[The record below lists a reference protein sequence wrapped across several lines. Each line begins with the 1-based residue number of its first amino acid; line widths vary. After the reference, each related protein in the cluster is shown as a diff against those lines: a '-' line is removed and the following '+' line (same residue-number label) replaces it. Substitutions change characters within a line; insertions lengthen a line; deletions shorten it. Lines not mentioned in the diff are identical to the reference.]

1 MRPRSLSSTDQS
13 SAVIKALK
21 RIPTIGEATAQ
32 RLMKKF
38 GESFLVSL
46 LGDNLFEFI
55 NLMDENGDL
64 VFSDR
69 QAQRMERAM
78 ASMEFGFGEGGYQA
92 SEFIKR
98 YLPQGFFDLLVC
110 DEGHEYKG
118 SGSAQGQ
125 AMGVLAAKARRTLL
139 LTGTLMGGYAD
150 DLFALLFRTLTG
162 RMIEDGY
169 RPSRTGSMTSA
180 AMAFMREHGV
190 LKDIYSEST
199 GTAHKTARGTKI
211 TVRTVKAPGFGP
223 KGILRCVL
231 PFTVFL
237 KLRDIGGNVLPPY
250 EEEFREVAME
260 ADQAIAYR
268 EPGQPPHG
276 GSQGGPA

>member
-1 MRPRSLSSTDQS
+1 
-13 SAVIKALK
+13 
-21 RIPTIGEATAQ
+21 
-32 RLMKKF
+32 
-38 GESFLVSL
+38 
-46 LGDNLFEFI
+46 
-55 NLMDENGDL
+55 MDENGDL

-169 RPSRTGSMTSA
+169 RPSEDWQHDVGCDGLHARTRRFEGHL
-180 AMAFMREHGV
+180 FRKHRHGAQ
-190 LKDIYSEST
+190 D
-199 GTAHKTARGTKI
+199 GRGTKI
-211 TVRTVKAPGFGP
+211 TVRTVKAPR
-223 KGILRCVL
+223 LRAEGHPAMRAAVHCV
-231 PFTVFL
+231 PETQGHWRQRASS
-237 KLRDIGGNVLPPY
+237 LRGGV
-250 EEEFREVAME
+250 
-260 ADQAIAYR
+260 
-268 EPGQPPHG
+268 
-276 GSQGGPA
+276 S